1 MKLKERGGGVIAG
14 PVMPM
19 YRLLRCSIPFVALVY
34 AGLSGVHTVHAAS
47 PAHAH
52 SGTAMVAEIDVD
64 RSADHE
70 TFASVR
76 TAITT
81 CQPATV
87 HLHYAFGS
95 VVMTTHRHDHGC
107 RVQITIEGELA
118 EERKPES
125 LFCDVSVMHMI
136 DWLKN
141 AGNTRETPPRSE
153 VQALSVCHRE

>member
-1 MKLKERGGGVIAG
+1 MKVNERGGGVIAG

-19 YRLLRCSIPFVALVY
+19 HRLLLCYIPFVALVY
-34 AGLSGVHTVHAAS
+34 AGLSGVQTVHAAS
-47 PAHAH
+47 PAQAH
-52 SGTAMVAEIDVD
+52 GGTAIVAEIDVD

-70 TFASVR
+70 TFAGVR
-76 TAITT
+76 TAMTT

-95 VVMTTHRHDHGC
+95 VTMTTHRHDHGC
-107 RVQITIEGELA
+107 RVQVTIEGELA
-118 EERKPES
+118 EDRKPES
-125 LFCDVSVMHMI
+125 LFCDISVMHMI
-136 DWLKN
+136 DWLKS

>member
-1 MKLKERGGGVIAG
+1 MKANSRGGGVIAG

-19 YRLLRCSIPFVALVY
+19 HRLLLCSIPFVALVY
-34 AGLSGVHTVHAAS
+34 TGLSGVHTVPAAS
-47 PAHAH
+47 QAHAH
-52 SGTAMVAEIDVD
+52 GGTAMVTEIDVD
-64 RSADHE
+64 RSADHAI
-70 TFASVR
+70 FARVR
-76 TAITT
+76 TAMTT
-81 CQPATV
+81 CQPTTV

-95 VVMTTHRHDHGC
+95 VTMTTHLHDQGC
-107 RVQITIEGELA
+107 RVQVTIEGELA

-141 AGNTRETPPRSE
+141 AGNTRETPPQSE